1 MPLTIHVPETE
12 LYDPVQ
18 NRFIT
23 VKAQTLVLE
32 HSLLSI
38 SKWES
43 KWHKAYLSMNKKTQE
58 ETIDYIRCMTLT
70 TNVNPNVYL
79 ALTNEN
85 AQEIADYM
93 NDSMTAT
100 TFNQQ
105 DKRRNREIITNEL
118 IYYWMTALNIPFEP
132 CQKWHINRLMTLIE
146 VASIKQQPPKKMRPK
161 DVASQYAKLNALRR
175 AKHHTTG

>member
-12 LYDPVQ
+12 LYDPVR

-23 VKAQTLVLE
+23 VKGQTLVLE

-43 KWHKAYLSMNKKTQE
+43 KWHKAYLSVDKKTQE
-58 ETIDYIRCMTLT
+58 ETMDYIRCMTLT
-70 TNVNPNVYL
+70 PNVDPNVYL

-85 AQEIADYM
+85 AKQISDYM
-93 NDSMTAT
+93 SNPMTAT
-100 TFNQQ
+100 TINQQ
-105 DKRRNREIITNEL
+105 NRRPSREVVTSEL
-118 IYYWMTALNIPFEP
+118 IYYWMTALNIPFDP
-132 CQKWHINRLMTLIE
+132 CQKWHINRLMMLIE

-161 DVASQYAKLNALRR
+161 DVVSQYASLNAMRK
-175 AKHHTTG
+175 AKYNTKG

>member
-12 LYDPVQ
+12 LYDPVR

-43 KWHKAYLSMNKKTQE
+43 KWHKAYLSMEEKTQE
-58 ETIDYIRCMTLT
+58 EVLDYLRCMTLT
-70 TNVNPNVYL
+70 PNVDPNVYL
-79 ALTNEN
+79 AITTANV
-85 AQEIADYM
+85 AQIDKYM
-93 NDSMTAT
+93 KDPMSAT
-100 TFNQQ
+100 VINQQ
-105 DKRRNREIITNEL
+105 NKRPSREIITSEL
-118 IYYWMTALNIPFEP
+118 IYYWMTALNIPFDP
-132 CQKWHINRLMTLIE
+132 CQKWHINRLMMLIE

-161 DVASQYAKLNALRR
+161 DVVSQYASLNAMRR
-175 AKHHTTG
+175 AKHHTKG